1 MRVLMID
8 DDLKLIKLLQDYFQ
22 TFQIDLKGAGD
33 ARSGLALLRAEQ
45 PDLVILDVMLPEQD
59 GFSICKSIRNF
70 SEVPIIMLSARG
82 ETMDRILG
90 LELGADDYL
99 PKPFEPREL
108 VTRIQ
113 AILRRSGPSRGQTI
127 LRFDRLEIRLAQRE
141 AFLDGEALGLSSME
155 FDLLALLAGTPT
167 RKFSRDE
174 LMNQLQGF
182 ESEVYSRS
190 IDVLVSRL
198 RAKLKDDPK
207 QPHFIKS
214 VRGHGY
220 VFLGEKQ

>member
-8 DDLKLIKLLQDYFQ
+8 DDKKLIGLLKDYVR
-22 TFQIDLKGAGD
+22 TFQIELIGAYDGK
-33 ARSGLALLRAEQ
+33 SGLALLRSEQ
-45 PDLVILDVMLPEQD
+45 PALLILDVMLPEQD
-59 GFSICKSIRNF
+59 GFSLCKTIR
-70 SEVPIIMLSARG
+70 SQSDIPIIMLSARG

-113 AILRRSGPSRGQTI
+113 AILRRSNPSRGQSI
-127 LRFDRLEIRLAQRE
+127 LRFEDLEIRLAQRE
-141 AFLDGEALGLSSME
+141 AYRGADALGLSSME
-155 FDLLALLAGTPT
+155 FDLLCLLASDPG

-174 LMNQLQGF
+174 IMNHLQGF
-182 ESEVYSRS
+182 DSEAYSRS
-190 IDVLVSRL
+190 VDVLVSRL
-198 RAKLKDDPK
+198 RAKIKDDPK

-220 VFLGEKQ
+220 VFLGEKG

>member
-8 DDLKLIKLLQDYFQ
+8 DDQKLAMLLRDYFQ
-22 TFQIDLKGAGD
+22 GFQIELKAAADG
-33 ARSGLALLRAEQ
+33 RSGLALVRAEQ

-59 GFSICKSIRNF
+59 GFSICKAIRNF

-113 AILRRSGPSRGQTI
+113 AILRRSGPTRGQSI
-127 LRFDRLEIRLAQRE
+127 LRFDRLEIRVAQRE

-155 FDLLALLAGTPT
+155 FDLLFLMAGTPT
-167 RKFSRDE
+167 KKFSRDE
-174 LMNQLQGF
+174 IMNQLQGF
-182 ESEVYSRS
+182 DSEVYSRS

-198 RAKLKDDPK
+198 RAKLRDDPK
-207 QPHFIKS
+207 QPHYIKS

-220 VFLGEKQ
+220 VFLGEKL